1 MIRFNGKNYDKTSE
15 YIDELE
21 KQCFQVQEDYRNL
34 QERYEQVLIAFN
46 ILTSDVKEARE
57 GKLYGK

>member
-21 KQCFQVQEDYRNL
+21 KQCFQVQKDYQNL
-34 QERYEQVLIAFN
+34 QEKYDQILLAFN
-46 ILTSDVKEARE
+46 ILTSGLKSACE
-57 GKLYGK
+57 GKWNGK